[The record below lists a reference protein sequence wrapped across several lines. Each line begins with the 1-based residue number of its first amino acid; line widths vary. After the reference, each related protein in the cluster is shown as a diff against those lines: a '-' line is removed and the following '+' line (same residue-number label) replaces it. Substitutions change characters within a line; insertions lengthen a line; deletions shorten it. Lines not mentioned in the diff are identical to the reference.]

1 VARAYNPQC
10 NCVGNIPRQPVIS
23 AASGHDRW
31 LPTKRPIG
39 QFYLS
44 QEGKLKKVRAAAG
57 VCVNYFGV
65 WKLVNRLIVTNR
77 VVAGVT

>member
-1 VARAYNPQC
+1 MR
-10 NCVGNIPRQPVIS
+10 RQPVIS

-31 LPTKRPIG
+31 LPTKRPTG

-57 VCVNYFGV
+57 VCVNYLGCV
-65 WKLVNRLIVTNR
+65 RWWIGWLSPI
-77 VVAGVT
+77 ASWPA